1 MSLFSSAPFTAFVAA
16 SVFLGLAVWIDSGV
30 PLLPMAVIIF
40 SGMLAIPFAIIGT
53 LNTIFGAQQ
62 KQ

>member
-16 SVFLGLAVWIDSGV
+16 SVFLGLVVWIDSGV

-40 SGMLAIPFAIIGT
+40 AGMLAIPFAIIGT
-53 LNTIFGAQQ
+53 LNTIFGAERQ
-62 KQ
+62 